1 MENQCSEEN
10 ENYQE
15 LNSGPFTWPFF
26 GQDPG
31 LIMPVSLEQEQSW
44 L

>member
-1 MENQCSEEN
+1 MENQRSEEN

-15 LNSGPFTWPFF
+15 LNSGLFTWHS

-44 L
+44 T